1 MNKNFTVSIPDE
13 LYSSENTL
21 NKTLTLEYV
30 GPETLNIL
38 VSPSGNADIK
48 VDMPRQGSVVLDA
61 SEDTAAAY
69 LLNTPP
75 VTTNY
80 VLEDEVLDDGTI
92 YKNISNPNLHDYYT
106 VKYSEA
112 DGWELVPIIRQAKT
126 PGLIKAEYFISK
138 ISNLIARTQLEDNP
152 LVLAPEILT
161 ALEEYSEVLA
171 EYSLS
176 EQPKKSWKY
185 ETYSDIPVV
194 PELLQQLLGE

>member
-30 GPETLNIL
+30 GPETLNVL

-48 VDMPRQGSVVLDA
+48 VDTPRQGSAVLDA
-61 SEDTAAAY
+61 NEDTAAAY

-80 VLEDEVLDDGTI
+80 ELEDEVLDDGTI

-112 DGWELVPIIRQAKT
+112 DGWELAPIIRQAKT
-126 PGLIKAEYFISK
+126 PGLLKAEYFISK

-161 ALEEYSEVLA
+161 ALEEYSEVLTQYA
-171 EYSLS
+171 LS

>member
-30 GPETLNIL
+30 GPETLNVL

-48 VDMPRQGSVVLDA
+48 VDTPRQGSVVLDA

-80 VLEDEVLDDGTI
+80 LLEDEVLDDGTI